1 MMTRARAAF
10 LLLLALCVALP
21 ARAQA
26 PDSTPCVRAS
36 QASESELVRWDCAGS
51 GPRAR
56 VRFSVSLPAGF
67 TVRQSQGWNV
77 QLMAERGAAR
87 VRVQAADQLWESVTA
102 ADTAEFWAF
111 AAELVLGRAPTPR
124 EVGELRRDAGDE
136 DGARFMVSRT
146 QRTDSGLVALA
157 SALATA
163 LPGVETVGQMREI
176 RTLGG
181 LRAGYLNEITRRDG
195 EISESEGWGT
205 VQDAVF
211 YGIVIAAP
219 DAEYRANRAL
229 WERVVASFTLH
240 PAER

>member
-1 MMTRARAAF
+1 M
-10 LLLLALCVALP
+10 
-21 ARAQA
+21 
-26 PDSTPCVRAS
+26 
-36 QASESELVRWDCAGS
+36 RWDCAGS
-51 GPRAR
+51 GPTAR

-77 QLMAERGAAR
+77 LLVAERGAAR
-87 VRVQAADQLWESVTA
+87 VHVQAADQLWESVTA

-111 AAELVLGRAPTPR
+111 AADLMLGRAPTPR
-124 EVGELRRDAGDE
+124 EVAELRRDAGDE

-163 LPGVETVGQMREI
+163 QPGVETVGQLREI

-181 LRAGYLNEITRRDG
+181 LRAGYLNEVTRMDG
-195 EISESEGWGT
+195 EISESEGWAT

-211 YGIVIAAP
+211 YGMVIAAP
-219 DAEYRANRAL
+219 DAEYRADLGL

-240 PAER
+240 PVER